1 LSEKKDKKVKK
12 LLDKKP
18 ALVILYIYRVSHP
31 KGKNNGKLKKE
42 IP

>member
-1 LSEKKDKKVKK
+1 VKK

-31 KGKNNGKLKKE
+31 EREK
-42 IP
+42 